1 MQVTSFP
8 PPSAIPAS
16 GVRKPSAEQAQVARP
31 DVPASGEVTLR
42 SFERAL
48 VEAAGL
54 KPSDAAKVR
63 VALSVEEGT
72 NRVIARMY
80 NKETGEL
87 IQQMPTDQMLR
98 NAALIREMLGAAV
111 DAIA

>member
-1 MQVTSFP
+1 MQVTSVP
-8 PPSAIPAS
+8 PTPATPQP
-16 GVRKPSAEQAQVARP
+16 GVRKQSAEQAQAAGP
-31 DVPASGEVTLR
+31 GAPSGGEVTLR

-54 KPSDAAKVR
+54 KPSEAAKVR

-72 NRVIARMY
+72 NRVIAKMY

>member
-1 MQVTSFP
+1 MQVTNVPPTSGFP
-8 PPSAIPAS
+8 TS
-16 GVRKPSAEQAQVARP
+16 GVRNVSAEPAQAAK
-31 DVPASGEVTLR
+31 PAAPSGGEVAVR

-48 VEAAGL
+48 IETAGL

-72 NRVIARMY
+72 NRVIAKMY

>member
-1 MQVTSFP
+1 MQVTPVP
-8 PPSAIPAS
+8 PTPGIAAS
-16 GVRKPSAEQAQVARP
+16 GPQPVAAGPKPTARSA
-31 DVPASGEVTLR
+31 ASAAGEVAVR

-54 KPSDAAKVR
+54 SPQNAARFR
-63 VALSVEEGT
+63 VALSVDENS
-72 NRVIARMY
+72 NRVIAKMY

-87 IQQMPTDQMLR
+87 VRQIPTDQMLR

-111 DAIA
+111 DAVA